1 MRNNIQEYGNLE
13 KYIDPKVR
21 DTFLVQLNQAV
32 EWIYGEGQSA
42 AKDAYRAKLDEFKK
56 IGVPVKNRAA
66 FYQDFPILLEQF
78 TAFQQEVND
87 KFANATNLTDQG
99 RSDIIN
105 KLTEAQQYFSNIQQA
120 ISNKQTYE
128 DSGFKID
135 EVAANLEAYKYTI
148 NKMLNAPPPK
158 QEAPPKDS

>member
-1 MRNNIQEYGNLE
+1 M
-13 KYIDPKVR
+13 
-21 DTFLVQLNQAV
+21 
-32 EWIYGEGQSA
+32 
-42 AKDAYRAKLDEFKK
+42 
-56 IGVPVKNRAA
+56 
-66 FYQDFPILLEQF
+66 
-78 TAFQQEVND
+78 ND